1 MKKIVQIGA
10 LAAALATALALAGV
24 GRPDLASGSSGESRA
39 VTVTG
44 TATVQTVPDRAVFT
58 FGVGTTAAT
67 ARAAVAENAAKAQ
80 RVVAALRGKGVAP
93 GDLRT
98 QDVSVSPHW
107 NDDGRQDGYA
117 AHASVEARVRAV
129 GRAGPVLDAAV
140 AAGAT
145 ETSGPVFER
154 SGRQDV
160 YRSAL
165 RRAFGDAR
173 AKAKALATEAG
184 TSLGH
189 VLRMEEGAL
198 SEPPRPYLE
207 RAALAAETPVEPGTQ
222 EVDARLTVTFSLA

>member
-1 MKKIVQIGA
+1 MKRIVQLGA

-24 GRPDLASGSSGESRA
+24 GRPELASGSSGESRA

-44 TATVQTVPDRAVFT
+44 TADVQTVPDRAVFT
-58 FGVGTTAAT
+58 FGVSTTAAT

-80 RVVAALRGKGVAP
+80 RVVAALRVKGIAE

-107 NDDGRQDGYA
+107 NDEGHRDGYA
-117 AHASVEARVRAV
+117 AHASVEAKVRAI
-129 GRAGPVLDAAV
+129 GRAGPVLDSAV

-145 ETSGPVFER
+145 ETSGPTFER
-154 SGRQDV
+154 SDRQDV
-160 YRSAL
+160 YRRAL

-173 AKAKALATEAG
+173 AKAQALAAEADA
-184 TSLGH
+184 SLGR
-189 VLRMEEGAL
+189 VLRMEEGAPP
-198 SEPPRPYLE
+198 EPPRPYFE

-222 EVDARLTVTFSLA
+222 EVEARVTVTFSLA